1 MRSTGKQP
9 IKPIRP
15 TPATS
20 PAIMLIDA
28 DPPEGDQERD
38 EEDVSD
44 ARNYQTGTKAFREVA
59 DEERAADETAPVHTA
74 RDDTDR
80 AREPDQVDVNDEKQN
95 RKPAPKPKIKKERP
109 TKEK

>member
-9 IKPIRP
+9 IKPIKP
-15 TPATS
+15 SPATS

-44 ARNYQTGTKAFREVA
+44 TRNYQAGTKAFREVA
-59 DEERAADETAPVHTA
+59 DEERDTHEPAPVEAAHADADE
-74 RDDTDR
+74 
-80 AREPDQVDVNDEKQN
+80 ARELDQVDVKDEKQN
-95 RKPAPKPKIKKERP
+95 RKPAPKPQIKKERP
-109 TKEK
+109 SKEK